1 LLGLTIED
9 DQIQNLCLLQLKDL
23 LISNGKSLKDFN
35 SLPQPIHSDS
45 FIYDNRFII
54 NELNYDK
61 LQMSEMHSSL
71 CQSLTVE
78 QLLVYENIMTVV
90 LSQVGSFFFLYGYGG
105 TGKTFMWK
113 TLSTTIRS
121 KGLIVLNV
129 ASSSIASLLLPG
141 GKTTHST
148 FCIPL
153 LINEH
158 STCNTPQG
166 SFRARLMI

>member
-90 LSQVGSFFFLYGYGG
+90 LSQVGSFFSY
-105 TGKTFMWK
+105 TGMVEQEKPLCGK
-113 TLSTTIRS
+113 LCLLQLDQ
-121 KGLIVLNV
+121 KG
-129 ASSSIASLLLPG
+129 
-141 GKTTHST
+141 
-148 FCIPL
+148 
-153 LINEH
+153 
-158 STCNTPQG
+158 
-166 SFRARLMI
+166 

>member
-1 LLGLTIED
+1 MLGLTIED

-90 LSQVGSFFFLYGYGG
+90 LSQVGSFFSY
-105 TGKTFMWK
+105 TGMVEQEKPLCGK
-113 TLSTTIRS
+113 LCLLQLDQ
-121 KGLIVLNV
+121 KG
-129 ASSSIASLLLPG
+129 
-141 GKTTHST
+141 
-148 FCIPL
+148 
-153 LINEH
+153 
-158 STCNTPQG
+158 
-166 SFRARLMI
+166 